1 MVSRIACVLAGNR
14 PAWVAGYG
22 FSGGDIEIPTDPVG
36 LLL

>member
-1 MVSRIACVLAGNR
+1 LLVFWLAIGL
-14 PAWVAGYG
+14 PGVAGYG